1 MIFSKVYFPKVYLP
15 KVYFSKC
22 IYQNCIIETAVRH
35 CGHGLALRFTNV
47 YFPKCTFQKRIFQK
61 IIFQSVC
68 QKQKL
73 NCTVAVRARIVMGIE
88 GYQSVF
94 FKVHYPKG
102 YSTKVY
108 FSKLYVQNCSAAVRA
123 GIGMGI
129 EGTST
134 VSLPRHCL
142 CPPKIRR
149 CLNAAL
155 ASQSGQKIRWRKKT
169 VACSPCLSLPA

>member
-1 MIFSKVYFPKVYLP
+1 MCEDVQPSLDAVCSSAKHLIRECRAVWQYGHRLEWALRFSKMIFSKVYFPKVYLP

-22 IYQNCIIETAVRH
+22 INQNCINETAVRQ

-61 IIFQSVC
+61 FIFQSVC

-94 FKVHYPKG
+94 FKVHYPKV
-102 YSTKVY
+102 YS
-108 FSKLYVQNCSAAVRA
+108 
-123 GIGMGI
+123 
-129 EGTST
+129 
-134 VSLPRHCL
+134 P
-142 CPPKIRR
+142 
-149 CLNAAL
+149 
-155 ASQSGQKIRWRKKT
+155 
-169 VACSPCLSLPA
+169 